1 MHCLFS
7 FNAQKIVLYI
17 ILPKLLQV
25 YDVWIWCLLK
35 LLKCKMMALS
45 LCCQGIVF
53 VILVKKMWVNSF
65 GAQSTVVEEL
75 VTLSRNGA
83 AKKDWFLQRW
93 WKKTRHSDNELGC
106 DVQVYKCTSVQVKRG
121 GKIEKV
127 KNTTTVAKF
136 GQTCFM
142 MEGSGISRNA
152 SNKW

>member
-83 AKKDWFLQRW
+83 AKKDWFLQR
-93 WKKTRHSDNELGC
+93 
-106 DVQVYKCTSVQVKRG
+106 
-121 GKIEKV
+121 
-127 KNTTTVAKF
+127 
-136 GQTCFM
+136 
-142 MEGSGISRNA
+142 
-152 SNKW
+152 